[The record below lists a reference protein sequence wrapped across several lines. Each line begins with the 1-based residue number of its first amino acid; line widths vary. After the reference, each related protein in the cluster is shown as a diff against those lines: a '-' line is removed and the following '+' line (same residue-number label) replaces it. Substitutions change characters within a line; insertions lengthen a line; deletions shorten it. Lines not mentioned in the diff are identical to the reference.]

1 MKRQLATL
9 AALAVVLTACSGT
22 ATEESTTTTVADT
35 TTTTQATTTTTR
47 PRPTTTRPTPT
58 TTTAPKPEL
67 TQEIAGAALQ
77 DVTARLFEAWKN
89 RAGQDEYASLDKEI
103 EGIVRQLLASHS
115 KPAGNPPWLQELVG
129 LSRGMDELPYDGLFP
144 EGTFT
149 KLAIVGV
156 PGAPV
161 TLYAGLYSIGE
172 EWTTGSSGSHSGDE
186 TTIPGTYVVYDVEDC
201 YWERLDD
208 RGEIIDNNFIMAAH
222 RVQATIRAS
231 DAAFNS
237 ECGRWVRVGG

>member
-1 MKRQLATL
+1 
-9 AALAVVLTACSGT
+9 
-22 ATEESTTTTVADT
+22 
-35 TTTTQATTTTTR
+35 
-47 PRPTTTRPTPT
+47 
-58 TTTAPKPEL
+58 
-67 TQEIAGAALQ
+67 
-77 DVTARLFEAWKN
+77 

-115 KPAGNPPWLQELVG
+115 KPADNPPWLQELVG

-161 TLYAGLYSIGE
+161 TLYAGLYSIGD
-172 EWTTGSSGSHSGDE
+172 EWTEATEHYGTSGLKS
-186 TTIPGTYVVYDVEDC
+186 TTPGTYVVYDVEDC

-208 RGEIIDNNFIMAAH
+208 RGEIIDNNFIMAAP

-231 DAAFNS
+231 DYAFNS